1 MATNIGALEFDVILK
16 NGDIEKQ
23 AKQTKDIILG
33 IADTTKSLSEAVDNN
48 FIHINGSISD
58 TNTAAEGLNTTIDTV
73 TNTAAK
79 AGKINFKDWG
89 VAGLAKEFE
98 EISNKQAAMF
108 ANIDAE
114 IANNRESIQQL
125 TQEIESL
132 TQSGNAD
139 KAQLTALQERIRY
152 QQLLNEQLEISKK
165 EIAESNTQKWL
176 QLVNAEMER
185 LERLGQ
191 ENTETYRTLAAQVN
205 AIKPTQS
212 AVSNVDLDDVKKQLQ
227 NVSAI
232 QSEALKGLDKV
243 YKENTLHIKA
253 LNDEIQRINTTDDGA
268 AEKIANLQAEIAAR
282 QDLNKEI
289 ETQRKEIEGETITQ
303 QLRLI
308 QREMQNLAAAGQE
321 DTDMY
326 RELLQEAGRLKDIRG
341 DVAAQTEI
349 LANDDAKIKA
359 TTVALGGVNSALST
373 AQSGM
378 QLMGASTGELT
389 KAMTT
394 LNSVTNIANGLAAVS
409 ATLNKDSYARRMA
422 NIAATKLQTVV
433 TNLLGKA
440 HLSEAAA
447 AKVATV
453 ATAAATA
460 GLTLLIPIL
469 YNIISKFRELN
480 QAKEDINKGMADAG
494 APAIITIEKLSKKW
508 NELGD
513 NLQDKSRF
521 IDENKSEFEK
531 LGASINSVNDAEK
544 LLNDG
549 KNKFIKAL
557 MDKAKATAAYNV
569 LVEKQKELID
579 AQLTYGGKKDE
590 NGKYTGDTGIHFWT
604 EVDVPTDAFYEDKRQ
619 EGNLKYLNKV
629 QQEYDELKGK
639 MMYII
644 SDAQSEIEQ
653 AAGEFGSIMVSDE
666 DKNYVAEMKK
676 KKAIFDNYQAALL
689 SENQAVKTFF
699 TSKLKDLQGEVGK
712 SVTTWREYL
721 SMLTKDPKNK
731 NNAYIMNAIY
741 GELLN
746 DKSDPLKDLM
756 ERQKKNYADY
766 SKLSNS
772 TSKDIRDNAQTVYA
786 SLLKQGANYEEFL
799 NNLKDKYK
807 GNAQAIKKINMEIIE
822 TQREGLMDLFKTD
835 LDKNMLFARDIA
847 DQLKVI
853 EEARAAIADDDP
865 QKKEKND
872 YLNDKAKNIL
882 GTSNSDLANAQKAYQ
897 DYLDGLL
904 PETERIQRQIQKIRL
919 QYEKETDEKSKEI
932 LYNEMQ
938 AAEIR
943 LQMAQNKE
951 KINNAKEMA
960 AQLVRI
966 EEKRAADIAAIEAD
980 ESLTAGDKQ
989 KQIEQIEEFA
999 KADIDILKGQFTS
1012 VDQNFVDEILKAT
1025 KEATAGQLQ
1034 LFVDMINDI
1043 QSQLATMEA
1052 NGAQDSE
1059 AYIVLKS
1066 KLDMAKSA
1074 YEQFKT
1080 KATKSTK
1087 DLAKDK
1093 SLKEI
1098 STRLSDLGATLQ
1110 GIGGMFEGVIGE
1122 VMDTTGQMLTT
1133 ANTIITS
1140 ITTLSTLSSKEI
1152 EGVSKAAATA
1162 IRTVEA
1168 ASVILAIIEAAMQV
1182 AMSLINLF
1190 QKDEETYED
1199 RKNVYQAYIKT
1210 VDEVI
1215 DREKAL
1221 MDTMT
1226 DTQDIMKGTAKVA
1239 EMYAKQEE
1247 QTRRIADEYLH
1258 EGTKGKKN
1266 NRGTKRGTAMGEKM
1280 TSQDFADLRAA
1291 GIYTINNATQVKD
1304 RLMDL
1309 NGEQI
1314 RAMKEQAVGFYS
1326 KLDDETR
1333 GFLDT
1338 IEDLWEQTNNLEQE
1352 EAERI
1357 TGISFDD
1364 MKDNFKSTLLDMNAT
1379 AEDLGATISDT
1390 IREKLITNMVE
1401 DELNADLKKVYDYYK
1416 NAMGDNTIDETE
1428 IRKINQLKDD
1438 AAQKALKRRKEIDKV
1453 LGQDTQDEIENSL
1466 SGAIKGA
1473 SQESIDLLAG
1483 QTNAVRM
1490 NQVEQINLVKQQLT
1504 GIMSI
1509 NQSVINNGKIL
1520 TDILTEIRSTQP
1532 ANLRGQGIEI

>member
-1 MATNIGALEFDVILK
+1 M
-16 NGDIEKQ
+16 
-23 AKQTKDIILG
+23 
-33 IADTTKSLSEAVDNN
+33 
-48 FIHINGSISD
+48 
-58 TNTAAEGLNTTIDTV
+58 
-73 TNTAAK
+73 
-79 AGKINFKDWG
+79 
-89 VAGLAKEFE
+89 
-98 EISNKQAAMF
+98 
-108 ANIDAE
+108 
-114 IANNRESIQQL
+114 
-125 TQEIESL
+125 
-132 TQSGNAD
+132 
-139 KAQLTALQERIRY
+139 
-152 QQLLNEQLEISKK
+152 
-165 EIAESNTQKWL
+165 
-176 QLVNAEMER
+176 
-185 LERLGQ
+185 
-191 ENTETYRTLAAQVN
+191 
-205 AIKPTQS
+205 
-212 AVSNVDLDDVKKQLQ
+212 
-227 NVSAI
+227 
-232 QSEALKGLDKV
+232 
-243 YKENTLHIKA
+243 HIKA

-268 AEKIANLQAEIAAR
+268 AEIIANLQAEIAAR

-303 QLRLI
+303 QLKLI

-349 LANDDAKIKA
+349 FANDDAKIKA
-359 TTVALGGVNSALST
+359 TSVALGGVNSALTT

-378 QLMGASTGELT
+378 ELMGASTNELT

-409 ATLNKDSYARRMA
+409 ATLNKDSYASRMA
-422 NIAATKLQTVV
+422 TIAATKVQTVV
-433 TNLLGKA
+433 TNLLKKA
-440 HLSEAAA
+440 HIGEAAA
-447 AKVATV
+447 AKAATV

-460 GLTLLIPIL
+460 LLTLLIPIL

-513 NLQDKSRF
+513 NLQDKTRF
-521 IDENKSEFEK
+521 IAENKSEFDK

-549 KNKFIKAL
+549 KATFINTVMAR
-557 MDKAKATAAYNV
+557 ARAAAAYNV
-569 LVEKQKELID
+569 LVEKQSELLQKQLKLGSYDDKGNFVGNSDFHWETEGGIKEL
-579 AQLTYGGKKDE
+579 QNKGELTGFWTYSDE
-590 NGKYTGDTGIHFWT
+590 NIIKANEMAHKKIREEYQGFMKGINSIM
-604 EVDVPTDAFYEDKRQ
+604 ENAEK
-619 EGNLKYLNKV
+619 
-629 QQEYDELKGK
+629 
-639 MMYII
+639 
-644 SDAQSEIEQ
+644 EI
-653 AAGEFGSIMVSDE
+653 AAGEKELAKIL
-666 DKNYVAEMKK
+666 KNKQATDNYIASFKEKK
-676 KKAIFDNYQAALL
+676 VIFENYQAALI
-689 SENQAVKTFF
+689 SGDQNIKNYFGA
-699 TSKLKDLQGEVGK
+699 KLKELQGDVGK
-712 SVTTWREYL
+712 SVTSWREYL
-721 SMLTKDPKNK
+721 KTLANDPKNK
-731 NNAYIMNAIY
+731 SNKDIMAAIY

-756 ERQKKNYADY
+756 ERQKKNFADY
-766 SKLSNS
+766 AKLSNS

-822 TQREGLMDLFKTD
+822 TQREGLMDLFKSD

-882 GTSNSDLANAQKAYQ
+882 GTSNSDLANAQKTYQ

-919 QYEKETDEKSKEI
+919 QYEKETDDKAKEI

-951 KINNAKEMA
+951 KINNAKVMA

-966 EEKRAADIAAIEAD
+966 EEQKAADIAAIDAD
-980 ESLTAGDKQ
+980 ESLTSAEKGKQ
-989 KQIEQIEEFA
+989 KQQIEDFA
-999 KADIDILKGQFTS
+999 KADIDILKGKYQD
-1012 VDQNFVDEILKAT
+1012 VDADFVQSILNAT
-1025 KEATAGQLQ
+1025 QQATAGQLQ

-1043 QSQLATMEA
+1043 QSQLSTMEA
-1052 NGAQDSE
+1052 NGEQDSE

-1066 KLDMAKSA
+1066 KLDMATSA
-1074 YEQFKT
+1074 YDQFKT
-1080 KATKSTK
+1080 KAKKSTK
-1087 DLAKDK
+1087 ELAKDK
-1093 SLKEI
+1093 NLKQTIASLSE
-1098 STRLSDLGATLQ
+1098 LGSTLQ
-1110 GIGGMFEGVIGE
+1110 SLGSQFEGIIGE
-1122 VMDTTGQMLTT
+1122 VMSVTGQMLTSAT
-1133 ANTIITS
+1133 TIITS
-1140 ITTLSTLSSKEI
+1140 IDRITSGTIKDIEMSSK
-1152 EGVSKAAATA
+1152 VATA
-1162 IRTVEA
+1162 AIRAVET

-1182 AMSLINLF
+1182 AMALINLF

-1291 GIYTINNATQVKD
+1291 GIYTINNATDVKN

-1314 RAMKEQAVGFYS
+1314 RAMKTQAIGFYS

-1416 NAMGDNTIDETE
+1416 NAMNDNTIDETE
-1428 IRKINQLKDD
+1428 MRKINQLKDD

-1453 LGQDTQDEIENSL
+1453 LGQEASDEIENSL

-1490 NQVEQINLVKQQLT
+1490 NQVEQIAIVKQQLAGLT
-1504 GIMSI
+1504 TINTSI
-1509 NQSVINNGKIL
+1509 IKNGLIL
-1520 TDILTEIRSTQP
+1520 SEILSEIKSSQNS
-1532 ANLRGQGIEI
+1532 NLRAQGLEI